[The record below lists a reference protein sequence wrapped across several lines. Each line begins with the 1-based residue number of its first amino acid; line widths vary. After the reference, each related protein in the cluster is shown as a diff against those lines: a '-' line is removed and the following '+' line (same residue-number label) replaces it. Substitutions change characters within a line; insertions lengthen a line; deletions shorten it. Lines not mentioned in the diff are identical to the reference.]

1 MNVADWLRSLGLERY
16 EPAFRENEIDWAVLP
31 ELTDADLEKLGLSL
45 GARKKLLKAIAGL
58 SVELQPASVTGAVP
72 PAIMPAAERRQ
83 LTVMFV
89 DLVDSTELSRRLD
102 PEAMRE
108 VIRAYQNAVTV
119 EVERFEGHISNFW
132 GDGVLAYFG

>member
-1 MNVADWLRSLGLERY
+1 MEVANLLRSLGLERY

-58 SVELQPASVTGAVP
+58 AVELGPGSVTEAVP
-72 PAIMPAAERRQ
+72 PAITPVAERRQ

-89 DLVDSTELSRRLD
+89 DLVNSTELSRRLG
-102 PEAMRE
+102 PEE
-108 VIRAYQNAVTV
+108 N
-119 EVERFEGHISNFW
+119 
-132 GDGVLAYFG
+132 